1 MYQENNSENNK
12 VLIKFQNVSKSYS
25 KVLALDNVSFTI
37 HKGDVFGY
45 IGPNGAGKTTTIKIL
60 VGLIRDFTG
69 EVYVKGKKITK
80 SRQDIYK
87 ILGYHPQEAGFQ
99 SWRTVEHALKTFGRL
114 SGLKHDHLELKI
126 TEVLKFVNLEE
137 VRKKKIIH
145 LSGGMLQKLRLAQA
159 LLNDPQILVLDEP
172 LSGLDPSSRYQVK
185 NLIKSLSLQGITIFF
200 SSHILSDIQDI
211 SNKIGILNKG
221 RVIKIGAP
229 RELQSEFLIGNIIE
243 IGYTEVGNPCQNL
256 EHIDGVEK
264 IELEVGAP
272 NKQFIHLD
280 INADLDSTIQKI
292 LRSITDQNCKV
303 RNFQI
308 LKPSLEEVYLK
319 YIEGDIR

>member
-1 MYQENNSENNK
+1 MDQQKKITNNEA
-12 VLIKFQNVSKSYS
+12 LITFQNVSKSYNNS
-25 KVLALDNVSFTI
+25 LALDNISFTI
-37 HKGDVFGY
+37 NKGDVFGY

-60 VGLIRDFTG
+60 VGLIRDYIG
-69 EVYVKGKKITK
+69 KVYIEGKDISNTRKE
-80 SRQDIYK
+80 IYK

-99 SWRTVEHALKTFGRL
+99 NWRTVEHALRTFGRL
-114 SGLKHDHLELKI
+114 SGLKQHRLELKI

-137 VRKKKIIH
+137 VRNKKIIH

-159 LLNDPQILVLDEP
+159 LLDDPQILVLDEP

-185 NLIKSLSLQGITIFF
+185 NLIKSLSLRGITIFF

-221 RVIKIGAP
+221 RVIKIGDP
-229 RELQSEFLIGNIIE
+229 FLIGNIIE
-243 IGYTEVGNPCQNL
+243 IVYTEVGNPCQNL
-256 EHIDGVEK
+256 SQIDGVEK
-264 IELEVGAP
+264 IESGAP

-280 INADLDSTIQKI
+280 VNADLDNTIQKI
-292 LRSITDQNCKV
+292 LRSLADQKCKM

-319 YIEGDIR
+319 YIEGDSR

>member
-1 MYQENNSENNK
+1 MAQQKKVTNNEA
-12 VLIKFQNVSKSYS
+12 LITFQNISKSYNNS
-25 KVLALDNVSFTI
+25 LALDNISFTI
-37 HKGDVFGY
+37 NKGDVFGY

-60 VGLIRDFTG
+60 VGLIRDYIG
-69 EVYVKGKKITK
+69 KVYIEGKDISN
-80 SRQDIYK
+80 SRQELYK

-99 SWRTVEHALKTFGRL
+99 SWRTVEHALRTFGRL
-114 SGLKHDHLELKI
+114 SGLKQDHLELKI

-137 VRKKKIIH
+137 VRNKKIIH

-221 RVIKIGAP
+221 IVIKIGDP
-229 RELQSEFLIGNIIE
+229 NELQNEFLIGNIIE
-243 IGYTEVGNPCQNL
+243 VVYTEVGNPCQNL
-256 EHIDGVEK
+256 EQIDGVEK
-264 IELEVGAP
+264 IELGAP
-272 NKQFIHLD
+272 NKQLIHLEA
-280 INADLDSTIQKI
+280 NADLDNTIQKI
-292 LRSITDQNCKV
+292 LRSIADQKCKM

-319 YIEGDIR
+319 YIEGDIK

>member
-1 MYQENNSENNK
+1 M
-12 VLIKFQNVSKSYS
+12 
-25 KVLALDNVSFTI
+25 
-37 HKGDVFGY
+37 
-45 IGPNGAGKTTTIKIL
+45 
-60 VGLIRDFTG
+60 VGLIRDYVG
-69 EVYVKGKKITK
+69 KVYIEGKDISN
-80 SRQDIYK
+80 SRQELYK

-99 SWRTVEHALKTFGRL
+99 SWRTVEHALRTFGRL
-114 SGLKHDHLELKI
+114 SGLKQHRLELKI
-126 TEVLKFVNLEE
+126 TEVLNFVNLEE
-137 VRKKKIIH
+137 VRSKKIIH

-221 RVIKIGAP
+221 RVIKIGDP
-229 RELQSEFLIGNIIE
+229 NELQNEFLIGNIIE
-243 IGYTEVGNPCQNL
+243 VVYTEVGNPCQNL
-256 EHIDGVEK
+256 EQIDGVEK
-264 IELEVGAP
+264 IELGAP
-272 NKQFIHLD
+272 NKQLIHLEA
-280 INADLDSTIQKI
+280 NADLDNTIQKI
-292 LRSITDQNCKV
+292 LRSIADQKCKM

-319 YIEGDIR
+319 YIEGDIK

>member
-1 MYQENNSENNK
+1 MTQQKKVSNNET
-12 VLIKFQNVSKSYS
+12 LITFQNISKSYNS
-25 KVLALDNVSFTI
+25 SLAIDNISFTI
-37 HKGDVFGY
+37 NKGDVFGY

-60 VGLIRDFTG
+60 VGLIRDYIG
-69 EVYVKGKKITK
+69 KVYIKGKDISN

-99 SWRTVEHALKTFGRL
+99 NWRTVEHALRTFGRL
-114 SGLKHDHLELKI
+114 SGLKPDQLELKI
-126 TEVLKFVNLEE
+126 TEVLNFVNLED
-137 VRKKKIIH
+137 VRNKKIIH

-185 NLIKSLSLQGITIFF
+185 NLIKSLSLRGITIFF

-221 RVIKIGAP
+221 RIIKIGSP
-229 RELQSEFLIGNIIE
+229 NELQSEFLIGNIIE
-243 IGYTEVGNPCQNL
+243 IVYTEVGNPCQKL
-256 EHIDGVEK
+256 AQMDGVEK
-264 IELEVGAP
+264 IELGAP
-272 NKQFIHLD
+272 NKQLIHLEV
-280 INADLDSTIQKI
+280 NTDLDNVIQKI
-292 LRSITDQNCKV
+292 LKSITDQNCKM
-303 RNFQI
+303 RSFQI

>member
-1 MYQENNSENNK
+1 MAQQKKVTNNEA
-12 VLIKFQNVSKSYS
+12 LITFQNISKSYNNS
-25 KVLALDNVSFTI
+25 LALDNISFTI
-37 HKGDVFGY
+37 NKGDVFGY

-60 VGLIRDFTG
+60 VGLIRDYIG
-69 EVYVKGKKITK
+69 KVYIEGKDISN
-80 SRQDIYK
+80 SRQELYK

-99 SWRTVEHALKTFGRL
+99 SWRTVEHALRTFGRL
-114 SGLKHDHLELKI
+114 SGLKQDHLELKI

-137 VRKKKIIH
+137 VRNKKIIH

-221 RVIKIGAP
+221 RVIKIGDP
-229 RELQSEFLIGNIIE
+229 NELQNEFLIGNIIE
-243 IGYTEVGNPCQNL
+243 VVYTEVGNPCQNL
-256 EHIDGVEK
+256 EQIDGVEK
-264 IELEVGAP
+264 IELGAP
-272 NKQFIHLD
+272 NKQLIHLEA
-280 INADLDSTIQKI
+280 NADLDNTIQKI
-292 LRSITDQNCKV
+292 LRSIADQKCKM

-319 YIEGDIR
+319 YIEGDIK

>member
-1 MYQENNSENNK
+1 MIQESNTENNR
-12 VLIKFQNVSKSYS
+12 VLIKFQNVSKSYN

-80 SRQDIYK
+80 SRKDIYK

-114 SGLKHDHLELKI
+114 SGLKPDQLELKI
-126 TEVLKFVNLEE
+126 TELLKFVNLEE
-137 VRKKKIIH
+137 VRNKKIIH

-221 RVIKIGAP
+221 RVIKIGDP
-229 RELQSEFLIGNIIE
+229 NEMQSEFLIGNIIE
-243 IGYTEVGNPCQNL
+243 IVYTEVGDPCQNL
-256 EHIDGVEK
+256 AQIDGVEK
-264 IELEVGAP
+264 IELGAP
-272 NKQFIHLD
+272 NKQFIHLEV
-280 INADLDSTIQKI
+280 NADLDNTIQKI
-292 LRSITDQNCKV
+292 LRSITDQECKM

-319 YIEGDIR
+319 YIEGDIK

>member
-1 MYQENNSENNK
+1 MAQQKKVSNNEA
-12 VLIKFQNVSKSYS
+12 LISFQGISKSYN
-25 KVLALDNVSFTI
+25 KFLALDNISFTI
-37 HKGDVFGY
+37 NKGDVFGY

-60 VGLIRDFTG
+60 VGLIRDYIG
-69 EVYVKGKKITK
+69 NVYIEGKDI
-80 SRQDIYK
+80 SHARQEIYK

-99 SWRTVEHALKTFGRL
+99 SWRTVEHALRTFGRL
-114 SGLKHDHLELKI
+114 SGLKQNLLELKI

-137 VRKKKIIH
+137 VRNKKIIH

-172 LSGLDPSSRYQVK
+172 LSGLDPSSRFQVK
-185 NLIKSLSLQGITIFF
+185 NLIKSLSLRGITIIF

-221 RVIKIGAP
+221 RIIKIGDP
-229 RELQSEFLIGNIIE
+229 KKLQSEFLVGNIIE
-243 IGYTEVGNPCQNL
+243 VVYTEVGNPCENL
-256 EHIDGVEK
+256 EHVDGVEK
-264 IELEVGAP
+264 IEFGAP
-272 NKQFIHLD
+272 NKQFIYLEV
-280 INADLDSTIQKI
+280 NADLDNTIQKI
-292 LRSITDQNCKV
+292 LGSITEQKCKM

-308 LKPSLEEVYLK
+308 LQPSLEEVYLK